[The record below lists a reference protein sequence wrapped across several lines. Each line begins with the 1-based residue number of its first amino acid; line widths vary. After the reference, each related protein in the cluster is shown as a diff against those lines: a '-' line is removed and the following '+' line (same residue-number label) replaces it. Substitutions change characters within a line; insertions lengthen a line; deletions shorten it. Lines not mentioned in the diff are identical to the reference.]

1 VNGVVYARLEVIGR
15 GGSSKVYKLMAP
27 DGKQY
32 ALKKVNL
39 KTADQFATDGYRNE
53 ISLLQKLRNNER
65 IIRLIDAEVNDN
77 FILVVMELGEVDLAT
92 LMKREQG
99 NLSINFIRMYWEQ
112 VRLLAFR
119 RWISSLT
126 RVSLSLKDASS
137 GTCNPRGKHYP
148 HRFETCGETTSVL
161 GLTLMLTSNEFV
173 QNFLLVEGSL
183 KLVGYSC
190 TLP

>member
-1 VNGVVYARLEVIGR
+1 MYARLEVIGR

-53 ISLLQKLRNNER
+53 ISLLQKLRKNER

-112 VRLLAFR
+112 VR
-119 RWISSLT
+119 
-126 RVSLSLKDASS
+126 
-137 GTCNPRGKHYP
+137 
-148 HRFETCGETTSVL
+148 
-161 GLTLMLTSNEFV
+161 V
-173 QNFLLVEGSL
+173 QVT
-183 KLVGYSC
+183 GYSSQQLMASPC
-190 TLP
+190 IIFCCDLKMLQAVHAIHEENIIHTDLKPAVG